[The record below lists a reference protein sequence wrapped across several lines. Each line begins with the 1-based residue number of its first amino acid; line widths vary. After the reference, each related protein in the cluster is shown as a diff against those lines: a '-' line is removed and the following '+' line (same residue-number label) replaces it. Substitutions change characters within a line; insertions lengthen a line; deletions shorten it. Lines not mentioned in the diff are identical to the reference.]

1 MSEGFSSSSVLERI
15 LNSSSGCSVEIRTAG
30 DYTYDDLHNN
40 ELLAETYVQFMSDH
54 FGFEMDRHNDS
65 TASTGAFIYPSLF
78 FLYLCRRE
86 ADGAYGAD
94 FGNVTY
100 TLPACHPG
108 FKIPAPTGSSNHTVP
123 SPSPSTLV
131 SSLVFPASLTL
142 PLLVFLLYTQIGF
155 TQAAR
160 TREGRE
166 AALKA
171 AAGIANVGF
180 RVVHEQAF
188 ADQARKSFD
197 HWRKGDH

>member
-1 MSEGFSSSSVLERI
+1 LPSADVGSGDGPSKASRKLFSSGSHVRPTPALFARPTHSTFRDVKTESFSSSSVLEHLEHF

-65 TASTGAFIYPSLF
+65 TASTGAFIYPFFF
-78 FLYLCRRE
+78 FLYLCRKD
-86 ADGAYGAD
+86 ADRACGAD

-131 SSLVFPASLTL
+131 
-142 PLLVFLLYTQIGF
+142 LL
-155 TQAAR
+155 
-160 TREGRE
+160 
-166 AALKA
+166 
-171 AAGIANVGF
+171 
-180 RVVHEQAF
+180 
-188 ADQARKSFD
+188 
-197 HWRKGDH
+197 